1 MSAINSALSKL
12 ASDQSAQM
20 GAISKAEVKPVKQ
33 LKVLPWVVGS
43 FTLSLAVGG
52 WALSQQAPS
61 EPVSQATIIDS
72 HHSSSQSMVASP
84 TTKVAVVEQPIYQ
97 SVSEQDIE
105 PAPKVAKS
113 VTKKVEPKE
122 VAQPVLLARNETK
135 ASAELVPVAKA
146 QPGEVHIEQV
156 ELTPEQLSQKAQV
169 SAKKAL
175 DNNNLADAIS
185 YYAESLRYT
194 PNNKKV
200 RKRLAA
206 LYYGKGEVRKA
217 ADLLQ
222 KGISLDKS
230 DSTLRLS
237 LAKMLM
243 KEQQNGVA
251 LTVLS
256 TLPQSPSVEYL
267 SLRAALAQKEKQ
279 DELALQSYL
288 QLVEQEPESARWWMG
303 LGIQQERAFQLAE
316 AKDSYTQALSKL
328 GLSSQ
333 SQQFIRDRIAL
344 IENLEEQPSEN

>member
-12 ASDQSAQM
+12 ASDKSTQM
-20 GAISKAEVKPVKQ
+20 GTISKAEVKPVKQ
-33 LKVLPWVVGS
+33 WKVLPWVVGS

-61 EPVSQATIIDS
+61 QPVSQMTVIDS
-72 HHSSSQSMVASP
+72 QTPSSQLSVESP

-105 PAPKVAKS
+105 PAPKLAKPMT
-113 VTKKVEPKE
+113 TKVKPKV
-122 VAQPVLLARNETK
+122 VAQTVALARNETK
-135 ASAELVPVAKA
+135 APAEPAPIKKA
-146 QPGEVHIEQV
+146 QLGEVRIEQV
-156 ELTPEQLSQKAQV
+156 ELTPEQLSQKAQIR
-169 SAKKAL
+169 AKKAL

-185 YYAESLRYT
+185 DYSESLRYT

-243 KEQQNGVA
+243 KEQQNTVA

-256 TLPQSPSVEYL
+256 TLPESASIEYL

-288 QLVEQEPESARWWMG
+288 QLVKLEPDSARWWMG

-316 AKDSYTQALSKL
+316 AKGSYTQALSQL

-333 SQQFIRDRIAL
+333 SQQFIRDRLAL
-344 IENLEEQPSEN
+344 IENLEVQPSEN